1 MIRPRLAL
9 AAACLAGMLLS
20 GGARA
25 ANDEKTTLWSFPI
38 PGQMDLQMDLP
49 GAWNEVMRDKKGRI
63 ARFRPRS
70 GVRAELTLRIVR
82 SDPPDP
88 AAGDPAGIR
97 EQVEQ
102 AARDYLDQAIES
114 RYTIRE
120 LRGPQ
125 TVGYYWTLRDRM
137 PKKKTWASYVTRG
150 QVGGEGALLDFTLLA
165 EQSDLPELRQALKML
180 AGLRRE
186 EPGAE

>member
-1 MIRPRLAL
+1 
-9 AAACLAGMLLS
+9 MLLS

-25 ANDEKTTLWSFPI
+25 ANNEKTTLWTFPI
-38 PGQMDLQMDLP
+38 LGQGDLLLMDLP
-49 GAWNEVMRDKKGRI
+49 GAWNEVMRDKKDGI

-88 AAGDPAGIR
+88 EAGDPARIR

-102 AARDYLDQAIES
+102 AARDYLDQAVES

-125 TVGYYWTLRDRM
+125 TVGFYWTLRDRM
-137 PKKKTWASYVTRG
+137 PKKKTWAAYVTRG
-150 QVGGEGALLDFTLLA
+150 QIGAGSAFLDFTLLA

-186 EPGAE
+186 EPWADPPAQP